1 MDSKIQ
7 ELAEKVYNEG
17 VLKANAE
24 AERIIS
30 EAEARA
36 KSIIS
41 EAERNADELVRGA
54 ERRANE
60 QKLNSE
66 RELQLYAN
74 QLVEATRSSLVAH
87 LAGTIASDN
96 VQALSVNPEFIQQFM
111 LELVKGFDLNKG
123 VEITGAHAE
132 QLAAY
137 FNANARHL
145 MEQGV
150 SIKQVAGK
158 PTDFTLRPSDGG
170 FKLHIGEAEFVE
182 LFKSFVRP
190 QLASQLF

>member
-7 ELAEKVYNEG
+7 ELTEKVYNEG

-24 AERIIS
+24 AERIIA

-36 KSIIS
+36 KNIVS
-41 EAERNADELVRGA
+41 EAERTADEVIRSA
-54 ERRANE
+54 ERRVNDH
-60 QKLNSE
+60 KLNSE

-74 QLVEATRSSLVAH
+74 QLVEATRSSLVAN
-87 LAGTIASDN
+87 LSGAIAGDN
-96 VQALSVNPEFIQQFM
+96 VKALSANPDFIQQFM

-123 VEITGAHAE
+123 VEISGANAE
-132 QLAAY
+132 KLAEY
-137 FNANARHL
+137 FAANARHL

-150 SIKQVAGK
+150 NIKQVAGK

-170 FKLHIGEAEFVE
+170 FKLHIGEAEFLE